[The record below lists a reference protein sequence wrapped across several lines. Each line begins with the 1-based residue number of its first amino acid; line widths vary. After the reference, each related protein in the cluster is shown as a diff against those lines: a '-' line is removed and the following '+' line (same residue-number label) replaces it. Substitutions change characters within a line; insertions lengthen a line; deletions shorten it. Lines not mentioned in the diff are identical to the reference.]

1 MRSINAGYDTNF
13 YGGDKCATF
22 GTAPGSPTAYAL
34 GVALDYIFSNSIV
47 SYGNNTGPL
56 VVNISMNQGT
66 ETGFSVNGYAMSN
79 QPRVA
84 GLAQPSSGYPTWLHM
99 YPGNVVVQSAG
110 NINQNA
116 CNNSVTVHLPN
127 GATAIQ
133 NATYIYKPTAVS
145 STSDPADGILVVGAL
160 NSDGQRASPF
170 SPAYPEV
177 GGTPFTDPGSNYGD
191 CIDIWAPGNFI
202 YSTWGKA
209 NNLTTQ
215 GAFYSG
221 RQPATCSSGLCTSPP
236 ETGWAHLS
244 GTSMAAP
251 HVAAAAAYYI
261 DKYGLTTPAQVEQM
275 LRSTATGSP
284 GNTSLPSG
292 LNMVQLQ

>member
-34 GVALDYIFSNSIV
+34 GVALDYIFSNLIV

-191 CIDIWAPGNFI
+191 CIGIWAPGNFI

-251 HVAAAAAYYI
+251 HVAAAAAHYI